1 MNQSYFLPFKEPRF
15 ICSDKFTA
23 ANAIIE
29 SNLKEKSPSLAVHY
43 INCAYDEFESSHKF
57 IITVFD
63 YLARCKNI
71 MHDQG
76 FDMSKEYY
84 RSPGVDLVADLKRV
98 ISSNFYTVG
107 QCNRSYVESNAPSDA
122 PLFYFFLTGYDDT
135 TQEFLIHGIDLSEKY
150 ITVKIKYDVFVK
162 ALFDTNT
169 HSIPLVFWCF
179 WYEANIDDVW
189 SALVS
194 ELEDYVHSQNRKVN
208 YGTAKYG
215 FEAMRCL
222 AEHFKETADKEKHIK
237 ELYLKKILAHKYYM
251 RLRMECLAE
260 HQIIDAQW
268 IRCAKD
274 VEKISQQIWNEGLC
288 FNATQ
293 DFSLLA
299 AMLAH
304 MAQMTEAERTYLPT
318 VVNQLNAYQEMKAK

>member
-1 MNQSYFLPFKEPRF
+1 MKKRCFLPFKEPRF

-23 ANAIIE
+23 ANVIVE

-84 RSPGVDLVADLKRV
+84 LSPGINLVADLKRV
-98 ISSNFYTVG
+98 ISSNFYIVG
-107 QCNRSYVESNAPSDA
+107 QCNRSYVEPNASSDA
-122 PLFYFFLTGYDDT
+122 PLFYFFLTGYDDAK
-135 TQEFLIHGIDLSEKY
+135 QEFLIHGIDLSKQY
-150 ITVKIKYDVFVK
+150 ISVKIKYDVFVK
-162 ALFDTNT
+162 ALFDTNI
-169 HSIPLVFWCF
+169 HSIPLVLWCF

-189 SALVS
+189 SALIS
-194 ELEDYVHSQNRKVN
+194 EFEDYVYSQNRKVN

-222 AEHFKETADKEKHIK
+222 AEHFKETAYKENHIN
-237 ELYLKKILAHKYYM
+237 ELYLKKLLAHKYYM
-251 RLRMECLAE
+251 RLRIECLAE
-260 HQIIDAQW
+260 HKIIDSQW
-268 IRCAKD
+268 ITCAKE
-274 VEKISQQIWNEGLC
+274 VEEISQQIWNEGLD
-288 FNATQ
+288 FNAAQ
-293 DFSLLA
+293 DFLLVES
-299 AMLAH
+299 MVAH
-304 MAQMTEAERTYLPT
+304 MSQMMMIEKQYLCK
-318 VVNQLNAYQEMKAK
+318 VLKELNYKNNVSS